1 VTVCVGA
8 AQRPLLV
15 ARANDTRPTSRVS
28 HGPVLLAVARRG
40 LPQLVEA
47 TVIPTIL
54 FYCAL
59 TLIGPGAAMI
69 TALGWAYGAV
79 WRRVV
84 RGDRPPALLLL
95 ATCGLSVRT
104 SVALLSGSTFIYF
117 VQPVA
122 TTVVLSAVFFGS
134 VAVGRPLV
142 ARMANDFCPLAPEV
156 AGRPAVARLFAG
168 LTLLWAGVHL
178 LTSAVT
184 LGMLVS
190 MPVAPFVAL
199 KTTVCLAITVIGVV
213 VTVCWSAHTARRED
227 LEFAGALA

>member
-1 VTVCVGA
+1 VKLCAGA
-8 AQRPLLV
+8 TQRPLLV
-15 ARANDTRPTSRVS
+15 ARSTDERQTARVS
-28 HGPVLLAVARRG
+28 HGPVLLAVARRS

-47 TVIPTIL
+47 TVIPTVL

-59 TLIGPGAAMI
+59 TAFGPGAAMI
-69 TALGWAYGAV
+69 AALCWAYGALA
-79 WRRVV
+79 RRVL

-104 SVALLSGSTFIYF
+104 AVGLLSGSTFAYF

-122 TTVVLSAVFFGS
+122 TTVMLSAVFIVS
-134 VAVGRPLV
+134 VAAGRPLV

-156 AGRPAVARLFAG
+156 ARRPAVTRLFAG
-168 LTLLWAGVHL
+168 LTLLWAVVHL
-178 LTSAVT
+178 LTAAVT

-213 VTVCWSAHTARRED
+213 VTVCWSVQTARREN
-227 LEFAGALA
+227 LVFAGAIA